1 MDVDELLSLRIN
13 DKRIIKILKDF
24 YDELGDI
31 EVRLREYIATKAQ
44 NDLSLKILVD
54 EYTNILNHLAVYL
67 DLFGCEISA

>member
-31 EVRLREYIATKAQ
+31 EVRLGEYIATKAQ

-54 EYTNILNHLAVYL
+54 EYTNILNRLAVYL

>member
-31 EVRLREYIATKAQ
+31 EVRLREYATVQ
-44 NDLSLKILVD
+44 NDLNLKILVD
-54 EYTNILNHLAVYL
+54 EFTNILNRLAVYL
-67 DLFGCEISA
+67 DLFAGEI